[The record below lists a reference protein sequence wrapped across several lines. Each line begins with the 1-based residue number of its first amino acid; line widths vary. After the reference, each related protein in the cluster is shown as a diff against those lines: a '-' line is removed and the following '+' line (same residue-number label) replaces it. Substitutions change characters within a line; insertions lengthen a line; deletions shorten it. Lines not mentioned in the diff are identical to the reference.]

1 LMLARPPA
9 DNKWKKK
16 IKNYIYIYMEKPTVK
31 KNFIKKKKNQ
41 SLNAHLLRKM
51 NGRME
56 QFCEKKKIHISLRR
70 NFRTSTQK
78 N

>member
-1 LMLARPPA
+1 
-9 DNKWKKK
+9 
-16 IKNYIYIYMEKPTVK
+16 MEKPTVK
-31 KNFIKKKKNQ
+31 ENFIKKKKNQQQ

-56 QFCEKKKIHISLRR
+56 QFCEKKKILISFRR
-70 NFRTSTQK
+70 NFKTSTQK